1 MQNARIRPVTKAL
14 AKRRTTMSSV
24 CSRTGISRTCSGDN
38 NALAKRCTA
47 NEQCLPGTPGQPNP
61 GPPGQWRQQCT
72 ERRTANEQCLPGTP
86 GQPNPGNSRTV
97 ETTVHWLNAAQLM
110 SSVCRELPDDSP
122 GTPGR
127 PSNSMAATDPVS
139 TEAALSRGLSREE
152 CYRSPATARP
162 LRQWQPQPLV
172 CMNAPEIIWRTPR
185 PRGGTLLGVWE
196 PIPK

>member
-1 MQNARIRPVTKAL
+1 MHWLNAAQL
-14 AKRRTTMSSV
+14 MSSV
-24 CSRTGISRTCSGDN
+24 FQELPDNRIRDLPDSGDN
-38 NALAKRCTA
+38 SA
-47 NEQCLPGTPGQPNP
+47 
-61 GPPGQWRQQCT
+61 
-72 ERRTANEQCLPGTP
+72 
-86 GQPNPGNSRTV
+86 
-97 ETTVHWLNAAQLM
+97 LNAAQLM